1 METIAVILGII
12 GLATGNRS
20 PPQYYQPMQQ
30 TVQEYYD
37 PQTGK
42 RYLYFQGQ
50 WYGQNVSQNQGY
62 QNQSPQGVATPNW
75 APQPPNGQ
83 WYPQQPATAAAYPQG
98 YYR

>member
-1 METIAVILGII
+1 MEALVVIMGLL
-12 GLATGNRS
+12 GLAQQRGVL
-20 PPQYYQPMQQ
+20 PQQQHPQAVQQYYN
-30 TVQEYYD
+30 

-42 RYLYFQGQ
+42 YYIYYNG
-50 WYGQNVSQNQGY
+50 YMYEQNVSQNQGC
-62 QNQSPQGVATPNW
+62 QNQSPQGVATLNW

>member
-1 METIAVILGII
+1 MEALVVIMGLL
-12 GLATGNRS
+12 GLAQQRGVL
-20 PPQYYQPMQQ
+20 PQQHHPQAVQQYYN
-30 TVQEYYD
+30 

-42 RYLYFQGQ
+42 YYIYYNG
-50 WYGQNVSQNQGY
+50 YMYEQNVSQNQGY

-83 WYPQQPATAAAYPQG
+83 WYPQQSATAAAYPQG

>member
-1 METIAVILGII
+1 MEALVVIMGLL
-12 GLATGNRS
+12 GLAQQRGVL
-20 PPQYYQPMQQ
+20 PQQQHPQAVQQYYN
-30 TVQEYYD
+30 

-42 RYLYFQGQ
+42 YYLYYNG
-50 WYGQNVSQNQGY
+50 YMYEQNVSQNQGY

>member
-1 METIAVILGII
+1 MEALVVIMGLL
-12 GLATGNRS
+12 GLAQQRGHIPVQTH
-20 PPQYYQPMQQ
+20 PQPVTQYYN
-30 TVQEYYD
+30 

-42 RYLYFQGQ
+42 YYIYYNG
-50 WYGQNVSQNQGY
+50 YMYEQNVSQNQGY

-83 WYPQQPATAAAYPQG
+83 WYPQQPAQTAANPSG